1 MISTQFVTR
10 NFGYSSQA
18 TGKAETP
25 MIITNIIMCLAF
37 TVAVVWGLYAI
48 SAKAVTKLL
57 E

>member
-37 TVAVVWGLYAI
+37 TGVVVWGLYAI